1 MPLTDPS
8 QLIAQFL
15 VDADRLGAV
24 VAAGGDWSGASPCEG
39 WTATDVL
46 DHLISTERGFFSQHG
61 VDLRAEPAGEPA
73 ERWRAHLAALRSV
86 LTEDLVAT
94 EYDGYFGRTTVGESL
109 RDFYAFDLLVHRW
122 DLGTG
127 LGQAVELTDEE
138 LERIEAMIPEPGA
151 PMFEAFY
158 REGIC
163 RDPLPVPAQASRQAA
178 VLAKLGRRA

>member
-46 DHLISTERGFFSQHG
+46 DHIISTERGFFSQHG
-61 VDLRAEPAGEPA
+61 VDLGAEPTGEPT
-73 ERWRAHLAALRSV
+73 ERWRAHLAVLPSV
-86 LTEDLVAT
+86 LTEKLVT
-94 EYDGYFGRTTVGESL
+94 TKYDGYFGATTIGESL

-127 LGQAVELTDEE
+127 LGQAVEFTDEE
-138 LERIEAMIPEPGA
+138 LERIESRIPEPGD
-151 PMFEAFY
+151 PTYQAFY
-158 REGIC
+158 SEGIC
-163 RDPLPVPAQASRQAA
+163 HDPLPVPAQGSRQVA